1 MSNIYYSKAITT
13 LTLIIHQE
21 ELLWKATVSKLV
33 RKSIDFI
40 QPGTLLPFQR
50 NPTLFPVLM
59 QINPISINPPCFCNT
74 VIFSAPW
81 FSFSF
86 PIIYLHV
93 FIISP
98 MLSNITS
105 IPFYVKFY
113 PNNIWWI
120 LQIMKSSLRNLFH
133 SKISSFSL
141 SSNIILRIFTHII
154 ISFSQHDSQITPSS
168 NTWLLHIKRNRH
180 TEIGTVTLILVYKAE
195 SAGKDTQWG
204 NGSVTG
210 EGRNEW

>member
-1 MSNIYYSKAITT
+1 
-13 LTLIIHQE
+13 
-21 ELLWKATVSKLV
+21 
-33 RKSIDFI
+33 
-40 QPGTLLPFQR
+40 
-50 NPTLFPVLM
+50 
-59 QINPISINPPCFCNT
+59 
-74 VIFSAPW
+74 
-81 FSFSF
+81 
-86 PIIYLHV
+86 LHV